1 MLEAHQPFS
10 KTSLP
15 FLGAALGWRQ
25 AGRAQRPSRCPP
37 HSGATHVPIAKRVAD
52 RTGGPRPPVTATG
65 YRAAAVQPP
74 DGLAPPLSCP
84 TPLCGQPHSSCQG
97 QGGLWQRAQAW
108 QQTVLPSVRW
118 SIRSF
123 ISLYFGSLV
132 CKMSTTAVTPQGHW
146 SPWEGGVLMNR
157 DLCLPEMTAH

>member
-52 RTGGPRPPVTATG
+52 RTGGPHPPVT
-65 YRAAAVQPP
+65 VQPP
-74 DGLAPPLSCP
+74 DGLSPPLSMSRTLP
-84 TPLCGQPHSSCQG
+84 GAAPPLCGQPHSSCQG
-97 QGGLWQRAQAW
+97 QGGSWQRAQAW

-118 SIRSF
+118 SVRSF

-132 CKMSTTAVTPQGHW
+132 CKMSPTAATPEGHW

-157 DLCLPEMTAH
+157 DLRLPEMTAH